1 MSLRT
6 DESRAPAVALLRD
19 RSDHPLGGMSLGQ
32 VAAEGGAFP
41 SLGAAAGLSAI
52 RRPPRPRAPR
62 TLPRSPGR
70 TSRLGESS
78 P

>member
-6 DESRAPAVALLRD
+6 DESRAPAVAVLRD

-41 SLGAAAGLSAI
+41 SLGAAAGLSA
-52 RRPPRPRAPR
+52 

-70 TSRLGESS
+70 TSRLGGVVAVKAGAR
-78 P
+78 